1 MSSQHASAITA
12 RLDRLPLSRHVW
24 ILVVLLSLGGW
35 FEIYD
40 LLMTAYVS
48 PALIRAG
55 IFSKDNGLFGLP
67 DQAAFASV
75 TFAGLF
81 VGTILFAQ
89 VADRFGRR
97 AIFTFAL
104 LWYAVATAIMAT
116 QSTRFGID
124 LWRFI
129 AGIGVGVEAVTID
142 TYIAELVP
150 KAVRGRVFA
159 VNQAIQFSS
168 ATVSAGLAALLGDS
182 DPFGVAAWRWIAL
195 VPAVG
200 AVVVW
205 WIRRAVPESPRWL
218 AQHGRAAEA
227 EAVIAQIEA
236 KVTADIGKRLPEPGP
251 APEEH
256 GSASFA
262 EIWRPPY
269 RARTIMLSVFNF
281 FQTIG
286 FYGFGNWVPALIAAQ
301 GVTFAKGPTYAA
313 IIAIVYPI
321 GPLLCSVIADKYERK
336 WQIVGAACVTA
347 VSGILFWQSGAV
359 VPLLIL
365 FGIMITM
372 SNNMLSYAYH
382 AYQAELFPTRVRAR
396 AVGFVYS
403 FSRLSTVFTSFMIGF
418 FLNNFGNGGVFGFI
432 AFAMVMVMLSIG
444 LFGPRTS
451 GLALE
456 EISTGE
462 PAPAA
467 AR

>member
-1 MSSQHASAITA
+1 MSTRHASAITA
-12 RLDRLPLSRHVW
+12 RLDRLPLTRHVW
-24 ILVVLLSLGGW
+24 LLVAMLSLGGW
-35 FEIYD
+35 FELYD

-48 PALIRAG
+48 PGLIHAG
-55 IFSKDNGLFGLP
+55 IFSAKEGLFGLP

-104 LWYAVATAIMAT
+104 LWYAVATGIMAA
-116 QSTRFGID
+116 QSTRYGIN

-129 AGIGVGVEAVTID
+129 AGVGVGVELVTID
-142 TYIAELVP
+142 AYVAELVP

-159 VNQAIQFSS
+159 VNQAIQFTS
-168 ATVSAGLAALLGDS
+168 APVAAGLAAILGNS
-182 DPFGVAAWRWIAL
+182 APLGMASWRWIAL

-200 AVVVW
+200 AIVVW
-205 WIRRAVPESPRWL
+205 FIRRAVPESPRWL
-218 AQHGRAAEA
+218 AQQGRAAEA
-227 EAVIAQIEA
+227 EAVMAQIET
-236 KVTADIGKRLPEPGP
+236 KVASDTGKPLPEPGP
-251 APEEH
+251 ALEEH

-262 EIWRPPY
+262 EIWHPPY

-301 GVTFAKGPTYAA
+301 GVTFAKSPTYAA

-321 GPLLCSVIADKYERK
+321 GPLVCSTIADAIERK
-336 WQIVGAACVTA
+336 WQIVGAACCTA
-347 VSGILFWQSGAV
+347 VCGILFWQSGST
-359 VPLLIL
+359 VPLLIF
-365 FGIMITM
+365 FGIVITT

-403 FSRLSTVFTSFMIGF
+403 FSRLSTVFTSLMIGF
-418 FLNNFGNGGVFGFI
+418 FLQNFGNGGVFGFI
-432 AFAMVMVMLSIG
+432 AFAMVVVMISIG
-444 LFGPRTS
+444 VFGPRTS

-456 EISTGE
+456 EISGGNAQ
-462 PAPAA
+462 PARAA
-467 AR
+467 

>member
-12 RLDRLPLSRHVW
+12 RLDRLPLSRHIW
-24 ILVVLLSLGGW
+24 FLVVLLSLGGW
-35 FEIYD
+35 FELYD
-40 LLMTAYVS
+40 LLMTGYVS
-48 PALIRAG
+48 PGLIRAG
-55 IFSKDNGLFGLP
+55 VFSAKEGLFGLP

-97 AIFTFAL
+97 AIFTFSL
-104 LWYAVATAIMAT
+104 LWYAIGTGIMAL
-116 QSTRFGID
+116 QSTRNGVDI
-124 LWRFI
+124 WRFI
-129 AGIGVGVEAVTID
+129 AAIGVGVELVTID
-142 TYIAELVP
+142 SYIAELVP

-168 ATVSAGLAALLGDS
+168 APVVAGLAALLIAK
-182 DPFGVAAWRWIAL
+182 DPFGISGWRWIAF
-195 VPAVG
+195 VPAIG
-200 AVVVW
+200 ALVVW

-218 AQHGRAAEA
+218 AQQGRAAEA
-227 EAVIAQIEA
+227 EAVISQIEA
-236 KVTADIGKRLPEPGP
+236 KVAADTGKPLPEPGP
-251 APEEH
+251 ALEEH

-262 EIWRPPY
+262 EIWHPPY

-286 FYGFGNWVPALIAAQ
+286 FYGFGNWVPALLIAQ
-301 GVTFAKGPTYAA
+301 GVAFAKGPIYAA

-321 GPLLCSVIADKYERK
+321 GPLVCSLFADAIERK
-336 WQIVGAACVTA
+336 WQIVGAAFCTA
-347 VSGILFWQSGAV
+347 VAGILFWKSGTS

-365 FGIMITM
+365 FGVTITT
-372 SNNMLSYAYH
+372 SNNLLSYAYH

-403 FSRLSTVFTSFMIGF
+403 FSRLSTVFTSLMIGF
-418 FLNNFGNGGVFGFI
+418 FLQRYGNGGVFGFI
-432 AFAMVMVMLSIG
+432 AFAMVMVMISIG
-444 LFGPRTS
+444 VFGPRTS

-456 EISTGE
+456 EINAGDAE
-462 PAPAA
+462 PAKA
-467 AR
+467 

>member
-24 ILVVLLSLGGW
+24 VLVALLSLGGW
-35 FEIYD
+35 FELYD
-40 LLMTAYVS
+40 LLMTGYVS
-48 PALIRAG
+48 PGLIRAG
-55 IFSKDNGLFGLP
+55 IFSQTGGLFGLP

-97 AIFTFAL
+97 AIFTFSL
-104 LWYAVATAIMAT
+104 LWYGAATAVMAA
-116 QSTRFGID
+116 QSTRLGVD

-129 AGIGVGVEAVTID
+129 AGVGVGVELVTID
-142 TYIAELVP
+142 AYIAELVP

-168 ATVSAGLAALLGDS
+168 APVVAGLAALLVDK
-182 DPFGVAAWRWIAL
+182 DPLGLAGWRWVAL
-195 VPAVG
+195 VPAIG

-227 EAVIAQIEA
+227 EAAIARIEA
-236 KVTADIGKRLPEPGP
+236 KVAAETGQPLPPPGP
-251 APEEH
+251 ALIE
-256 GSASFA
+256 SASGRFA

-269 RARTIMLSVFNF
+269 CGRTVMLSVFNF

-301 GVTFAKGPTYAA
+301 GVTFTKGPVYAA
-313 IIAIVYPI
+313 IIAIVYPF
-321 GPLLCSVIADKYERK
+321 GPLLASLVADAVERK
-336 WQIVGAACVTA
+336 WQIVAAACGTA
-347 VSGILFWQSGAV
+347 VFGLLFWQSGDTVA
-359 VPLLIL
+359 LLIL
-365 FGIMITM
+365 FGVLITS
-372 SNNMLSYAYH
+372 SNNLLSYAYH

-418 FLNNFGNGGVFGFI
+418 FLQNFGNGGVFGFI
-432 AFAMVMVMLSIG
+432 AFAMVVVMISIG
-444 LFGPRTS
+444 VFGPRTS

-456 EISTGE
+456 EISGR
-462 PAPAA
+462 PAQA
-467 AR
+467 